1 MLSSLVQ
8 YRRYR
13 FFTTG
18 QLLNNPAVGFG
29 SKFTI
34 TFTSAAGAA
43 EQTLVMEG
51 NWRDSVAE
59 IKLEGSGLVCVRV
72 QRKSAFKSLST
83 FLFDQQTYLVTVA
96 PGVDL
101 AAAAAM
107 CIVFDEWENEATA
120 A

>member
-1 MLSSLVQ
+1 ML
-8 YRRYR
+8 
-13 FFTTG
+13 
-18 QLLNNPAVGFG
+18 G

-34 TFTSAAGAA
+34 TFTSPTGQ
-43 EQTLVMEG
+43 EQVLMMEG
-51 NWRDSVAE
+51 NWRDSVAD
-59 IKLEGSGLVCVRV
+59 IKHEATGAVCVRV

-83 FLFDQQTYLVTVA
+83 FLFDQQTYKVTVA

-107 CIVFDEWENEATA
+107 CVVFDEWENDAKA